1 MRAPGSPTW
10 PLRGG
15 ESLAISLSL
24 VLLLGIATWVLH
36 KYAGLKLWHAV
47 ICLLFGFYLATTSF
61 APQIRAAVTSV
72 IATLTGQH

>member
-1 MRAPGSPTW
+1 M
-10 PLRGG
+10 
-15 ESLAISLSL
+15 IVSLSL

-36 KYAGLKLWHAV
+36 KYAGLKLWHAL